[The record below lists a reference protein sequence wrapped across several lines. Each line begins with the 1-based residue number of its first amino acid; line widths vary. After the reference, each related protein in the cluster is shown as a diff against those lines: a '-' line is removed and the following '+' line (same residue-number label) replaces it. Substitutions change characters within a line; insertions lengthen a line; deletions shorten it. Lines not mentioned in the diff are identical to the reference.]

1 MAGQEREGAAQAEED
16 RRVAEI
22 VKRIQ
27 NGGDGEA
34 FSELYRL
41 YFDRVYGYMRLVL
54 RDQHE
59 AEDAAQQVFINVLN
73 GIGDYV
79 PRRPFRA
86 WLFTIVR
93 NLALNR
99 VRDLGR
105 VDVLDP
111 EAVDREAQP
120 AEREQPELPSLDWIS
135 DRDLLML
142 INRLPTSQR
151 QVLTMRYLLDLN
163 AGEIAEVMERTPEDV
178 RMLQHRAHRFLRE
191 RLRALGRAP
200 DHGRRAR
207 MRTRL
212 REATVLR
219 ARRFSIARS

>member
-1 MAGQEREGAAQAEED
+1 MSAGARREPAAQAEED
-16 RRVAEI
+16 RRVAEL
-22 VKRIQ
+22 VSVIQ
-27 NGGDGEA
+27 DERNGEA
-34 FSELYRL
+34 FSELYRI
-41 YFDRVYGYMRLVL
+41 YFDRVYGYLRLVL
-54 RDQHE
+54 RDEHE
-59 AEDAAQQVFINVLN
+59 AEDAAQQVFVNVLK
-73 GIGDYV
+73 GLRDYV

-99 VRDLGR
+99 VRDRAR

-111 EAVDREAQP
+111 DAVDREASP
-120 AEREQPELPSLDWIS
+120 ARIEEPELPSLEWIS

-163 AGEIAEVMERTPEDV
+163 AGEIAEVMDRTPEDV

-191 RLRALGRAP
+191 RLSALGRAP
-200 DHGRRAR
+200 ERRGRAR

-212 REATVLR
+212 REATILR
-219 ARRFSIARS
+219 ARRFSIVR